1 MSYTAYVVEE
11 GKVQNYTSD
20 LTCNDKL
27 DWERVTIHSY
37 AMENEYVAVDF
48 DPKSG
53 GITKLVDKKTG
64 RNLASPEKP
73 IGVLEYLLERSGPM
87 SSWIIHTPQKR
98 ISPIEITSLVKGQR
112 GPNTATIE
120 IKGKINDST
129 VAVTYTLNAG
139 EPWINL
145 TVKSTW
151 VERGGPEIG
160 TPTLRIEFPFALENA
175 AGRYEIPFGSIERS
189 LNDGSE
195 VPSQRWAGVVGKIA
209 GTTAS
214 GAGVVMNDSKYGHSL
229 EGSTLRVT
237 LIRSSYDPDNLPE
250 IGDHCVRLAISPF
263 GKVPSSAEL
272 IRRGAGFNHPLQ
284 VVATDLHQGTLPAG
298 GKAVVECDQANVMIA
313 AVKKAEDDDALIVR
327 LYETAGKAVTAE
339 ISLEKTVLGSV
350 QKAVEVDLIESE
362 LKKSSAKATAE
373 GFSVKIP
380 AYGLASVKV
389 SLKAKAK

>member
-1 MSYTAYVVEE
+1 M
-11 GKVQNYTSD
+11 
-20 LTCNDKL
+20 
-27 DWERVTIHSY
+27 
-37 AMENEYVAVDF
+37 
-48 DPKSG
+48 
-53 GITKLVDKKTG
+53 
-64 RNLASPEKP
+64 
-73 IGVLEYLLERSGPM
+73 GVLEYLLERPGPM

-98 ISPIEITSLVKGQR
+98 ISPIEITSMVKGQR

-129 VAVTYTLNAG
+129 VALTYTLNSG
-139 EPWINL
+139 EPWINM

-175 AGRYEIPFGSIERS
+175 TGRYEIPFGSIERS

-209 GTTAS
+209 GTTVN

-229 EGSTLRVT
+229 EDSTLRVT
-237 LIRSSYDPDNLPE
+237 LIRSSYDPDILPE
-250 IGDHCVRLAISPF
+250 IGEHCVRLAVSPF
-263 GKVPSSAEL
+263 GKVPSSAEM

-284 VVATDLHQGTLPAG
+284 VVATDLHEGALPAKA
-298 GKAVVECDQANVMIA
+298 KAVVECDQANVMIA
-313 AVKKAEDDDALIVR
+313 AIKKAEDEDAVIVR
-327 LYETAGKAVTAE
+327 LYETAGKAVTAGV
-339 ISLEKTVLGSV
+339 SLDKAILGSV
-350 QKAVEVDLIESE
+350 QKAVEMDLLEQE
-362 LKKSSAKATAE
+362 LPKSSAKATGE

-389 SLKAKAK
+389 SFKAKTK